1 MVIISEHH
9 PVEKFRQTDFQV
21 ALAHIFGHVI
31 YGGLIGVTFA
41 GLKLMGVNLT
51 PPI

>member
-1 MVIISEHH
+1 MVIMSEHH

-21 ALAHIFGHVI
+21 ALAHILGHVI

-41 GLKLMGVNLT
+41 GLKLMGVNLN